1 MAYPFQKSRKHL
13 CANSLITTI
22 SESYEQ
28 IPEGESLILTT
39 TKHCHLSLGMV

>member
-1 MAYPFQKSRKHL
+1 MAVSHGLSIPKSRKHL

-28 IPEGESLILTT
+28 IPDVRPNKDSR
-39 TKHCHLSLGMV
+39 K